1 MASFFHLSKENSLKN
16 REFKVMRRVKFFI
29 FIACLQVVL
38 GGKDARAMKMI
49 FDTIHPISPNLIQ
62 NKAYTSSL
70 IWKSI
75 QFKKTP
81 AGKVVYKLQ
90 AYYPGGKSLTY
101 LKGKEEILSD
111 EVRDNLVNDFDVK
124 TETIKFINGSATFE
138 MILPYDFKTRY
149 IPLKFEKNDGFQDI
163 VVRMR
168 FGGYR
173 FRLASRVLN
182 NVVFVKPQDA
192 LVAVNDSDKLF
203 VQRLGL
209 KRRLDQNQM
218 IAEKSI
224 DVDSIYNSAKEELKV
239 DSAVASDEDIKNN
252 VVAYRDEDIESQAEF
267 LSVNTDID
275 NLLGIND
282 ALAQQDSLGE
292 GGLGDKKVVNPE
304 VVDSPFTSNL
314 AAVEGEEEALEA
326 DSWGFQDEEDSTLGR
341 EESRISTA
349 QNTELKS
356 PNLPPIES
364 SEGSDKNELAAVEDS
379 ELLDSSE
386 QGGRGLA
393 SEPQVSFADASST
406 TSSQKNVGIQNLE
419 SENLSFE
426 DNSSALQAQEE
437 KTLVLEDSEKDSTG
451 EEGLESLEND
461 PIEDNNSDSKNLFG
475 NLSKDPALE
484 NTEESLSDI
493 SSEELGLDSEVTENS
508 DKNSFEEVGSEN
520 LDLASNFDED
530 SSQDVDSED
539 LDFSGDWNEDAPD
552 KDFVEEVREDNSS
565 DQSEKIASEST
576 GSPKDKSQND
586 IVKKSLNSKKLKSK
600 SKKID
605 KTKSQSWDVASKG
618 NSEDPPEFDEFDE
631 FEEENGEDFGPQGSE
646 NKAELEDTQ
655 GTVFES
661 DDQSTYPKSK
671 KSPKKVTHHDNS
683 EEQTEDETSSVKS
696 DEIFGFIIENWIGPN
711 QKSSLVLKPERIRFK
726 RNISSIPTGVNN
738 FVELFSPNLKI
749 EKPSPKSSDF
759 DDLFGDGEL

>member
-1 MASFFHLSKENSLKN
+1 MA
-16 REFKVMRRVKFFI
+16 
-29 FIACLQVVL
+29 
-38 GGKDARAMKMI
+38 
-49 FDTIHPISPNLIQ
+49 
-62 NKAYTSSL
+62 
-70 IWKSI
+70 
-75 QFKKTP
+75 
-81 AGKVVYKLQ
+81 
-90 AYYPGGKSLTY
+90 
-101 LKGKEEILSD
+101 
-111 EVRDNLVNDFDVK
+111 
-124 TETIKFINGSATFE
+124 
-138 MILPYDFKTRY
+138 
-149 IPLKFEKNDGFQDI
+149 FQDI

-304 VVDSPFTSNL
+304 VVDSPSTSNL
-314 AAVEGEEEALEA
+314 AAVEGEEEVLEA
-326 DSWGFQDEEDSTLGR
+326 DSWDFQDEEDSTLGR

-364 SEGSDKNELAAVEDS
+364 SEGSDKNEFAAVEDS

-406 TSSQKNVGIQNLE
+406 TSSQNVGIQNLE

-437 KTLVLEDSEKDSTG
+437 KTLGFEDSEKDSTG
-451 EEGLESLEND
+451 EGLESLEND
-461 PIEDNNSDSKNLFG
+461 PREDNNSDSKNLFG

-508 DKNSFEEVGSEN
+508 DKNFFEKVGSEN

-539 LDFSGDWNEDAPD
+539 LDFSGDWYEDAPD

-576 GSPKDKSQND
+576 GSPKDKFQND

-618 NSEDPPEFDEFDE
+618 NSEDPSEAQSWDVASKGNSEDPPEFDEFDE
-631 FEEENGEDFGPQGSE
+631 FEEEKVIRRRFWATGPSCSE
-646 NKAELEDTQ
+646 NKAELEETQ